1 MPSDSGKSR
10 EERLVDRDGTY
21 RRQGRLPRG
30 GGFAR
35 GLPHGDELY
44 RALSDAAFEAI
55 FLSKNGVC
63 IGQNRAARRMFG
75 YSDEEIMR
83 LSGPDLAREDHR
95 ERVERSIRLREEE
108 TYESVALRKNGTTF
122 PCEVRPSAVRRNG
135 RTFRVIAVRDISAR
149 KEAEAMRRDMDRMFR
164 HDMRTPLAGILSAPK
179 VLMAEGNLSPFQEEL
194 LEAVEEACYKM
205 LGMLRV
211 STDLPRLEDGTFVP
225 ELAAFDFTRLLRRI
239 LSLQDAYARSREI
252 GTRVV
257 TGGDAASAGLMVGD
271 EVLLFSMMTNLYRNA
286 LEAAPRGGVVSIG
299 YACRDGLV
307 TIDIRNPGTV
317 PAEIRDKFFDK
328 YATSGK
334 PGGQGLGTY
343 SAMLVARAH
352 GGTILL
358 DTSVEGVTCVRV
370 TLPVRA
376 G

>member
-1 MPSDSGKSR
+1 MPFDRHKSR
-10 EERLVDRDGTY
+10 GELLAELEEA
-21 RRQGRLPRG
+21 RRHPARSAPG
-30 GGFAR
+30 GGR
-35 GLPHGDELY
+35 GCGRPRGDELY

-55 FLSKNGVC
+55 FLSDDGVC

-75 YSDEEIMR
+75 YSDEEITH
-83 LSGPDLAREDHR
+83 LTGPDLAHEDHR

-108 TYESVALRKNGTTF
+108 TYESVGLRKNGTTF

-205 LGMLRV
+205 LGMLRI
-211 STDLPRLEDGTFVP
+211 STDLPRLEDGTFEP
-225 ELAAFDFTRLLRRI
+225 ELSAFDFAKLLRRI
-239 LSLQDAYARSREI
+239 LSLQDAYARSRRI
-252 GTRVV
+252 GTRVEI
-257 TGGDAASAGLMVGD
+257 GGDDTSAGLMVGD

-286 LEAAPRGGVVSIG
+286 LEASPRGGVVSISHT
-299 YACRDGLV
+299 CRDGLV
-307 TIDIRNPGTV
+307 NIDIRNAGEV
-317 PAEIRDKFFDK
+317 PEAIRSRFFEK

-334 PGGQGLGTY
+334 AGGQGLGTY

-358 DTSVEGVTCVRV
+358 DTSDEGATCVRV
-370 TLPVRA
+370 TLPVRT